1 MGQWGR
7 LGGIVCRPWTILRRR
22 LGMGPCGEK
31 AKDEGRQQD
40 EDTLGRAVKSG

>member
-1 MGQWGR
+1 
-7 LGGIVCRPWTILRRR
+7 
-22 LGMGPCGEK
+22 MGPWGEK